1 MSEEN
6 QQNSFHH
13 KSRNFVSLGGQDYT
27 LFLYSL
33 PIILKNRWCLKSI
46 YLEQRDVLDVWVQVY
61 VYKYIIH
68 KHCIVKFFVQKVR
81 LSRASLVGANI
92 HLKIIGETKKLP
104 CLKQGTPWTTI
115 LWSSKL
121 LEYLRFPIN
130 SGGLIVSCSYL
141 NTKLFLFDIGTA
153 IFSHRKITCY
163 FLVQRSYV
171 LPILATFFK
180 LQSKLAILLIRQA
193 ILIQVGARKSPV

>member
-33 PIILKNRWCLKSI
+33 PTILKNRWCLKSV

-68 KHCIVKFFVQKVR
+68 KHCTVKFFVQKVR

-104 CLKQGTPWTTI
+104 CLKQYWTTI

-121 LEYLRFPIN
+121 WEYLCFPIN

-141 NTKLFLFDIGTA
+141 NTKLFQFDVGTA
-153 IFSHRKITCY
+153 IFSRRKITCY
-163 FLVQRSYV
+163 FLLRRSYV
-171 LPILATFFK
+171 LPILATFLK
-180 LQSKLAILLIRQA
+180 
-193 ILIQVGARKSPV
+193 

>member
-33 PIILKNRWCLKSI
+33 PTILKNRWCLKSV

-68 KHCIVKFFVQKVR
+68 KHCTVKFFVQKVR

-104 CLKQGTPWTTI
+104 CLKQYWTTI

-121 LEYLRFPIN
+121 WEYLCFPIN

-141 NTKLFLFDIGTA
+141 NTKLFQFDIGTA
-153 IFSHRKITCY
+153 IFSRRKITCY
-163 FLVQRSYV
+163 FLVRRSYV
-171 LPILATFFK
+171 LPILVTFFK
-180 LQSKLAILLIRQA
+180 
-193 ILIQVGARKSPV
+193 